1 MERDHRELKREDYVE
16 PACSCDPGEFA
27 KVDRVKMIPQ
37 DRVVAKMNELMGRRD
52 YDGCERLLKYWMDE
66 AKLGADLRG
75 QLFLSNEMIGHYRK
89 TGNREAA
96 FAAIEQ
102 ALGLIGTLSMEDTIS
117 AGTTYV
123 NAGTACQ
130 AFSEPERAYEMFL
143 KAEEIYEGTD
153 STGPQL
159 LGGLYNNMALT
170 CTALCRYSDA
180 RERYEKAL
188 VVMGRVPGGKLEQAI
203 TYLNMADLV
212 KAEKGMEAGEQEIFS
227 LLDRAAVLLDVLP
240 APDGAAVQPEGSAVI
255 PLPDGVAV
263 SEAPGTDG
271 VAMSEAQ
278 DAPKDGY
285 YAFVCEKCAPV
296 FSYYGYF
303 RVAEKLQK
311 AAEEIYR
318 ESGA

>member
-27 KVDRVKMIPQ
+27 KADRVKMIPQ

-212 KAEKGMEAGEQEIFS
+212 KAEKGMEAGEQEIYS

-240 APDGAAVQPEGSAVI
+240 APDGAAQLEAEVSGT
-255 PLPDGVAV
+255 LDCGVV
-263 SEAPGTDG
+263 SEAP
-271 VAMSEAQ
+271 

>member
-1 MERDHRELKREDYVE
+1 MGQENRELKREDYVE
-16 PACSCDPGEFA
+16 PACSCEPGVFE
-27 KVDRVKMIPQ
+27 KPDRVKMIPQ
-37 DRVVAKMNELMGRRD
+37 DRVVAKMNELMSRRD
-52 YDGCERLLKYWMDE
+52 YDGCERLLKYWMEE

-102 ALGLIGTLSMEDTIS
+102 ALDLIGTLSMEETIS

-130 AFSEPERAYEMFL
+130 AFSEPERAYELFL
-143 KAEEIYEGTD
+143 KAEKIYEGTD
-153 STGPQL
+153 QTGPQL

-170 CTALCRYSDA
+170 CTALSRYDDA
-180 RERYEKAL
+180 KERYEKAL
-188 VVMGRVPGGKLEQAI
+188 AVMGRVPGGKLEQAI
-203 TYLNMADLV
+203 TYLNIADLV
-212 KAEKGMEAGEQEIFS
+212 KAEKGMEDGEKEIFS
-227 LLDRAAVLLDVLP
+227 LLDEAAALLEEP
-240 APDGAAVQPEGSAVI
+240 
-255 PLPDGVAV
+255 
-263 SEAPGTDG
+263 
-271 VAMSEAQ
+271 

-303 RVAEKLQK
+303 LVAAKLK
-311 AAEEIYR
+311 KVAEEIYR
-318 ESGA
+318 GQ

>member
-1 MERDHRELKREDYVE
+1 MGQENRELKREDYVE
-16 PACSCDPGEFA
+16 PACSCEPGVFEKA
-27 KVDRVKMIPQ
+27 DRVKMIPQ
-37 DRVVAKMNELMGRRD
+37 DRIVAKMNELMSRRD
-52 YDGCERLLKYWMDE
+52 YDGCERLLKYWMEE
-66 AKLGADLRG
+66 ARLGADQRG

-130 AFSEPERAYEMFL
+130 AFSKPERAYEFFL

-170 CTALCRYSDA
+170 CTALCRYDDA
-180 RERYEKAL
+180 RKRYEKAL
-188 VVMGRVPGGKLEQAI
+188 DVMGRVPGGKLEQAI
-203 TYLNMADLV
+203 TYLNIADLV
-212 KAEKGMEAGEQEIFS
+212 KAEKGAEDGEKEIFS
-227 LLDRAAVLLDVLP
+227 LLDQAAALLEEP
-240 APDGAAVQPEGSAVI
+240 
-255 PLPDGVAV
+255 
-263 SEAPGTDG
+263 
-271 VAMSEAQ
+271 

-303 RVAEKLQK
+303 RVAEKLK
-311 AAEEIYR
+311 KTAEEIYR
-318 ESGA
+318 G

>member
-1 MERDHRELKREDYVE
+1 MGQENRELKREDYVE
-16 PACSCDPGEFA
+16 PACSCEPGVFEKA
-27 KVDRVKMIPQ
+27 DRVKMIPQ
-37 DRVVAKMNELMGRRD
+37 DRIVAKMNELMSRRD
-52 YDGCERLLKYWMDE
+52 YDGCERLLKYWMEE
-66 AKLGADLRG
+66 ARLGADQRG

-130 AFSEPERAYEMFL
+130 AFSKPERAYELFL

-153 STGPQL
+153 STGSQL

-170 CTALCRYSDA
+170 CTALCRYDDA
-180 RERYEKAL
+180 RKRYEKAL
-188 VVMGRVPGGKLEQAI
+188 DVMGRVPGGKLEQAI
-203 TYLNMADLV
+203 TYLNIADLV
-212 KAEKGMEAGEQEIFS
+212 KAEKGAEDGEKEIFS
-227 LLDRAAVLLDVLP
+227 LLDQAAALLEEP
-240 APDGAAVQPEGSAVI
+240 
-255 PLPDGVAV
+255 
-263 SEAPGTDG
+263 
-271 VAMSEAQ
+271 

-303 RVAEKLQK
+303 RVAEKLK
-311 AAEEIYR
+311 KTAEEIYR
-318 ESGA
+318 G